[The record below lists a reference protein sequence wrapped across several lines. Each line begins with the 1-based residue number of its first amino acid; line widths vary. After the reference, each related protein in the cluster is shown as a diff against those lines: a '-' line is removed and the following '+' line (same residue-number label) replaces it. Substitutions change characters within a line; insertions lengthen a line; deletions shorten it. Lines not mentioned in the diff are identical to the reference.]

1 MGGEKGPV
9 KALVTGGGGF
19 LGRYIVEKLL
29 QRGDRV
35 RILARRHYPDLERA
49 GVEGVQ
55 ADIRDASR
63 VAVACAGIDVVFHVA
78 ALPAIW
84 GKWEDFYSI
93 NLEGTKNVVAGSVAH
108 GVGRLVY
115 TSTPSVVFDGSNL
128 CGINETYPYP
138 QRYICHYP
146 ASKAMAERYVIG
158 ANGKQ
163 GLLTTAL
170 RPHLVWGPG
179 DRHLI
184 PRVLNM
190 ARAGRLFIVGDG
202 SNQVDI
208 TYVENAAEAHL
219 QAVNHLQ
226 PGSSVAGQVY
236 FISQGEPVV
245 LWDFINQ
252 ILERLGIPRVTR
264 RIPCGIARVFGGG
277 LEVLYN
283 MLRLS
288 AEPPMT
294 RFLATHLAR
303 SHYFDISKAR
313 QHFGYRPRVT
323 IAEGVERLVN
333 SFDRP

>member
-1 MGGEKGPV
+1 M

-19 LGRYIVEKLL
+19 LGRCIVTKLL
-29 QRGDRV
+29 ERGDEV
-35 RILARRHYPDLERA
+35 RILARGRYLDLEQA
-49 GVEGVQ
+49 GVEGIQ
-55 ADIRDASR
+55 GDIRDPAK
-63 VAVACAGIDVVFHVA
+63 VAEACAGMDTVFHVA

-84 GKWEDFYSI
+84 GKWEDFYGI
-93 NLEGTKNVVAGSVAH
+93 NFEGTKNAVAGCLAH

-115 TSTPSVVFDGSNL
+115 TSTPSVVFDGSDL
-128 CGINETYPYP
+128 CGIDETYPYP
-138 QRYICHYP
+138 ERYICHYP
-146 ASKAMAERYVIG
+146 ATKAIAERYVIA
-158 ANGKQ
+158 ANGKE

-184 PRVLNM
+184 PRVLQR

-202 SNQVDI
+202 NNKVDV
-208 TYVENAAEAHL
+208 TYVENAAQAHL
-219 QAVNHLQ
+219 QAAERLQ
-226 PGSSVAGQVY
+226 PGSVVAGQVY

-252 ILERLGIPRVTR
+252 ILERFGIPRVTR
-264 RIPCGIARVFGGG
+264 RIPCGIARVLGGG
-277 LEVLYN
+277 LEAVYN

-303 SHYFDISKAR
+303 SHFFDISKAR

>member
-1 MGGEKGPV
+1 M

-35 RILARRHYPDLERA
+35 RILARGHYPDLERA

-63 VAVACAGIDVVFHVA
+63 VAEACAGIDVVFHVA
-78 ALPAIW
+78 AFPAIW
-84 GKWEDFYSI
+84 GKWKDFYGI
-93 NLEGTKNVVAGSVAH
+93 NFEGTKNVVAGSVVH

-146 ASKAMAERYVIG
+146 ATKAMAERYVIA
-158 ANGKQ
+158 ANGNQ

-184 PRVLNM
+184 PPVLNR

-219 QAVNHLQ
+219 QAVDHLQ
-226 PGSSVAGQVY
+226 PGSPVAGQVY

-264 RIPCGIARVFGGG
+264 RIPCSIVRVLGAG

-313 QHFGYRPRVT
+313 QHFGYHPRIT
-323 IAEGVERLVN
+323 IIEGLERLV
-333 SFDRP
+333 SPLRRL

>member
-1 MGGEKGPV
+1 LDGEKGPV
-9 KALVTGGGGF
+9 RALVTGGGGF

-29 QRGDRV
+29 QRGDQV
-35 RILARRHYPDLERA
+35 RILARGHYPDLERA

-63 VAVACAGIDVVFHVA
+63 VAEACAGIDVVFHVA

-84 GKWEDFYSI
+84 GKWEDFYGI
-93 NLEGTKNVVAGSVAH
+93 NFEGTKNVVAGSVAH

-138 QRYICHYP
+138 QRYSCHYP
-146 ASKAMAERYVIG
+146 ATKAMAERYVI
-158 ANGKQ
+158 ATNGKQ

-184 PRVLNM
+184 PRVLNR

-202 SNQVDI
+202 SNKVDI

-219 QAVNHLQ
+219 QAMDHLQ
-226 PGSSVAGQVY
+226 PGSPVAGQVY
-236 FISQGEPVV
+236 FISQGEPVA

-288 AEPPMT
+288 TEPPMT

-303 SHYFDISKAR
+303 SHFFDISKAI
-313 QHFGYRPRVT
+313 QHFGYRPRITT
-323 IAEGVERLVN
+323 IEGLERLV
-333 SFDRP
+333 SPLRRL

>member
-1 MGGEKGPV
+1 M

-29 QRGDRV
+29 QRGDQV
-35 RILARRHYPDLERA
+35 RILARGYYPDLERA
-49 GVEGVQ
+49 GVEGVR

-63 VAVACAGIDVVFHVA
+63 VAEACAGIDVVFHVA

-84 GKWEDFYSI
+84 GKWADFYGI
-93 NLEGTKNVVAGSVAH
+93 NFEGTKNVVTGCLAH

-128 CGINETYPYP
+128 CAIDETYPYSE
-138 QRYICHYP
+138 RYICHYP
-146 ASKAMAERYVIG
+146 ATKAMAERYVIA

-170 RPHLVWGPG
+170 RPHLIWGPG

-184 PRVLNM
+184 PRVLNR
-190 ARAGRLFIVGDG
+190 ARAGRLLIVGDG
-202 SNQVDI
+202 SNKVDI

-219 QAVNHLQ
+219 QAMDHLQ
-226 PGSSVAGQVY
+226 PGSPVAGQVY

-288 AEPPMT
+288 TEPPMT
-294 RFLATHLAR
+294 RFLATHLAQ
-303 SHYFDISKAR
+303 SHFFDISKAR

-333 SFDRP
+333 SFSQP